1 MCVSRLNERL
11 GFSNILG
18 HLSPPLCRIF
28 REIPMAAKKRGYRL
42 PPLTEGA
49 LTPPQQGLL
58 DALRASPRGPRVS
71 LEGPFGCYMHAPE
84 VGHVIQELAAF
95 CRYRTRLEK
104 RLSEFAILVIGRI
117 WKAQFEFYVHAAE
130 AERAG
135 VSPKTIA
142 DLKAGRV
149 PAKAPKDE
157 RAIYDF
163 VTELHKK
170 RRVSDR
176 TYGRVQQIL
185 GDGGL
190 VELLAILGSYTLTCM
205 VLDTFRVPLPAGTKA
220 PFAEPN
226 V

>member
-1 MCVSRLNERL
+1 
-11 GFSNILG
+11 
-18 HLSPPLCRIF
+18 
-28 REIPMAAKKRGYRL
+28 MAAKKHGYRL
-42 PPLTEGA
+42 PALTEAA
-49 LTPPQQGLL
+49 LNPAQRGLL

-71 LEGPFGCYMHAPE
+71 LAGPFGCYMQAPE
-84 VGHVIQELAAF
+84 AGHVIQRLAAF
-95 CRYRTRLEK
+95 CRYKTRLDK

-117 WKAQFEFYVHAAE
+117 WKAQYEFHIHAGD

-135 VSPKTIA
+135 VAPKTIA

-163 VTELHKK
+163 ITELHKK

-176 TYGRVQQIL
+176 TYARVQQLL
-185 GDGGL
+185 GDGGV

-205 VLDTFRVPLPAGTKA
+205 VLDTFRVPLPDGAKT
-220 PFAEPN
+220 PFAEPK

>member
-1 MCVSRLNERL
+1 
-11 GFSNILG
+11 
-18 HLSPPLCRIF
+18 
-28 REIPMAAKKRGYRL
+28 MAAKKHGYRL
-42 PPLTEGA
+42 PALTEAA
-49 LTPPQQGLL
+49 LNPAQRGLL

-71 LEGPFGCYMHAPE
+71 LAGPFGCYMQAPE
-84 VGHVIQELAAF
+84 AGHVIQRLAAF
-95 CRYRTRLEK
+95 CRYKTRLDK

-117 WKAQFEFYVHAAE
+117 WKAQYEFHIHAGD

-135 VSPKTIA
+135 VAPKTIA

-157 RAIYDF
+157 RAIYVF
-163 VTELHKK
+163 ITELHKK

-176 TYGRVQQIL
+176 TYARVQQLL
-185 GDGGL
+185 GDGGV

-205 VLDTFRVPLPAGTKA
+205 VLDTFRVPLPDGAKT
-220 PFAEPN
+220 PFAEPK

>member
-1 MCVSRLNERL
+1 
-11 GFSNILG
+11 
-18 HLSPPLCRIF
+18 
-28 REIPMAAKKRGYRL
+28 MAAKKHGYRL
-42 PPLTEGA
+42 PALTEAA
-49 LTPPQQGLL
+49 LNPAQRGLL

-71 LEGPFGCYMHAPE
+71 LAGPFGCYMQAPE
-84 VGHVIQELAAF
+84 AGHVIQQLAAF
-95 CRYRTRLEK
+95 CRYKTRLDK

-117 WKAQFEFYVHAAE
+117 WKAQYEFHIHAGD

-135 VSPKTIA
+135 VAPKTIA

-163 VTELHKK
+163 ITELHKK

-176 TYGRVQQIL
+176 TYARVQQLL
-185 GDGGL
+185 GDGGV

-205 VLDTFRVPLPAGTKA
+205 VLDTFRVPLPDGAKT
-220 PFAEPN
+220 PFAEPK

>member
-1 MCVSRLNERL
+1 MST
-11 GFSNILG
+11 
-18 HLSPPLCRIF
+18 
-28 REIPMAAKKRGYRL
+28 KKRGYRL
-42 PPLTEGA
+42 PELTESA
-49 LTPPQQGLL
+49 LTSSQRGLL

-71 LEGPFGCYMHAPE
+71 LDGPFGCYMHAPE
-84 VGHVIQELAAF
+84 AGHVIQELAAF
-95 CRYRTRLEK
+95 CRYKTRLEK

-117 WKAQFEFYVHAAE
+117 WKAQYEFHVHAVE

-135 VSPKTIA
+135 VAPKTIA

-149 PAKAPKDE
+149 PTKAPKDE

-176 TYGRVQQIL
+176 TYAKVQQML
-185 GDGGL
+185 GDGGV

-205 VLDTFRVPLPAGTKA
+205 VLDTFRVPLPAGAKS

>member
-1 MCVSRLNERL
+1 
-11 GFSNILG
+11 
-18 HLSPPLCRIF
+18 
-28 REIPMAAKKRGYRL
+28 MAAKKHGYRL
-42 PPLTEGA
+42 PALTEAA
-49 LTPPQQGLL
+49 LNPAQRGLL

-71 LEGPFGCYMHAPE
+71 LAGPFGCYMQAPE
-84 VGHVIQELAAF
+84 AGHVIQQLAAF
-95 CRYRTRLEK
+95 CRYKTRLDK

-117 WKAQFEFYVHAAE
+117 WKAQYEFHIHAGD

-135 VSPKTIA
+135 VAPKTIA

-157 RAIYDF
+157 RAIYVF
-163 VTELHKK
+163 ITELHKK

-176 TYGRVQQIL
+176 TYARVQQLL
-185 GDGGL
+185 GDGGV

-205 VLDTFRVPLPAGTKA
+205 VLDTFRVPLPDGAKT
-220 PFAEPN
+220 PFAEPK

>member
-1 MCVSRLNERL
+1 MCTSRLNVRA
-11 GFSNILG
+11 GFPNIPD
-18 HLSPPLCRIF
+18 HLSRRPAAF
-28 REIPMAAKKRGYRL
+28 KDIPMATKKRGFRL
-42 PPLTEGA
+42 AQLTESA
-49 LTPPQQGLL
+49 LNPAQRGLL
-58 DALRASPRGPRVS
+58 DTLRSGPRGPSVS
-71 LEGPFGCYMHAPE
+71 LEGPFACYMHAPE

-95 CRYRTRLEK
+95 CRFKTRLEK
-104 RLSEFAILVIGRI
+104 RLSEFAILAIGRI
-117 WKAQFEFYVHAAE
+117 WKAQFEFHVHATE

-135 VSPKTIA
+135 VAPKTIA

-149 PAKAPKDE
+149 PARAPKDE

-176 TYGRVQQIL
+176 TYAKVQQIL
-185 GDGGL
+185 GDGGV

-205 VLDTFRVPLPAGTKA
+205 VLDTFRVPLRAGAKA

>member
-1 MCVSRLNERL
+1 
-11 GFSNILG
+11 
-18 HLSPPLCRIF
+18 
-28 REIPMAAKKRGYRL
+28 MAAKKHGYRL
-42 PPLTEGA
+42 PALTEAA
-49 LTPPQQGLL
+49 LNLAQRGLL

-71 LEGPFGCYMHAPE
+71 LAGPFGCYMQAPE
-84 VGHVIQELAAF
+84 AGHVIQQLAAF
-95 CRYRTRLEK
+95 CRYKTRLDK

-117 WKAQFEFYVHAAE
+117 WKAQYEFHIHAGD

-135 VSPKTIA
+135 VAPKTIA

-163 VTELHKK
+163 ITELHKK

-176 TYGRVQQIL
+176 TYARVQQLL
-185 GDGGL
+185 GDGGV

-205 VLDTFRVPLPAGTKA
+205 VLDTFRVPLPDGAKT
-220 PFAEPN
+220 PFAEPK